1 MTWHIKIMNVHP
13 IKIRT
18 FSPYDGV
25 VKLDSGKANNF
36 EGVWFLNKD
45 LKITFTDQLNHLYWP
60 F

>member
-1 MTWHIKIMNVHP
+1 MNVHP